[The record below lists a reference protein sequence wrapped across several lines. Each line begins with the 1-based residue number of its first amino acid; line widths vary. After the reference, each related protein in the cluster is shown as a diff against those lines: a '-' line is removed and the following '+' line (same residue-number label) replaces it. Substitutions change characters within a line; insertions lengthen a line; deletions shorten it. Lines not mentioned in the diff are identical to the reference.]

1 MFDDQIKK
9 DTPEV
14 EDMFASTDATSDVQA
29 APSVPD
35 NLPFAPTPAAQ
46 AAPKPQT
53 PVPAPAAPEAAQGTP
68 KPQATTQEPAPSM
81 GTVPPS
87 PPKSDVSNVFKV
99 IVIVIVAIA
108 IITAAGYLAYR
119 LMTQDVDTDAVVDE
133 VLTEEVDEDESGK
146 VVEDVE
152 VVDGSEED
160 EELEDLDTDG
170 DGLTDAEEIEAG
182 TDLENVDTDQ
192 DGLGDREEVQ
202 VYGTD
207 PFDADTDKD
216 GFLDGQEVAAG
227 YNPNG
232 EGKLFDLPK

>member
-1 MFDDQIKK
+1 
-9 DTPEV
+9 
-14 EDMFASTDATSDVQA
+14 
-29 APSVPD
+29 
-35 NLPFAPTPAAQ
+35 
-46 AAPKPQT
+46 
-53 PVPAPAAPEAAQGTP
+53 
-68 KPQATTQEPAPSM
+68 
-81 GTVPPS
+81 
-87 PPKSDVSNVFKV
+87 
-99 IVIVIVAIA
+99 
-108 IITAAGYLAYR
+108 
-119 LMTQDVDTDAVVDE
+119 
-133 VLTEEVDEDESGK
+133 

-152 VVDGSEED
+152 VVDGSEEVD